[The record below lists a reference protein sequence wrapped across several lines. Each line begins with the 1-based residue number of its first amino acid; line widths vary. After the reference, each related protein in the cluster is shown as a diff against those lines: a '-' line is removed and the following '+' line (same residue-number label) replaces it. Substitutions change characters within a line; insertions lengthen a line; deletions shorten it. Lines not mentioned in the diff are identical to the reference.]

1 MDNIRT
7 VFSIA
12 LHNLRRWAINPRIYL
27 IFIMLILYLYS
38 KVNPINA
45 FCMNAGYR
53 ITPYV
58 FSFIMSDRYS
68 VLLIMLG
75 IVLLFCDAPFIEID
89 QPYIIL
95 RSGKK
100 HWLFGQIVYIAIA
113 SILYFLM
120 IILVTILI
128 LLPNLELN
136 MEWGKVIGTFAQT
149 NVASQYNI
157 TIPFEFSI
165 YNAYTPLAA
174 VSFTILNC
182 WLVSV
187 FLGTCMFA
195 LNLNISR
202 SAGAIVAALLVLWQ
216 MVVTKTWTGFTK
228 FSPVTWVS
236 LSKIDT
242 NGNTLYP
249 TLEYIYIVILIMIVI
264 LFAISVF
271 SMKKR
276 DIDVLKSV

>member
-1 MDNIRT
+1 MDKIRT

-12 LHNLRRWAINPRIYL
+12 FHNLRRWPVNPRFYL
-27 IFIMLILYLYS
+27 IFIMLVLYLYS
-38 KVNPINA
+38 KINPINT
-45 FCMNAGYR
+45 FCIDTGYK
-53 ITPYV
+53 ISPYI
-58 FSFIMSDRYS
+58 FSFIMSEQNS

-89 QPYIIL
+89 QPYIIM
-95 RSGKK
+95 RSGRKL
-100 HWLFGQIVYIAIA
+100 WVLGQMIYIVIA
-113 SILYFLM
+113 SMLYV
-120 IILVTILI
+120 LVIMLLSILI
-128 LLPNLELN
+128 LLPNLEFN
-136 MEWGKVIGTFAQT
+136 IEWGKVIGTFAQA
-149 NVASQYNI
+149 NVAYQHNI

-165 YNAYTPLAA
+165 YNAYTPLSATGIA
-174 VSFTILNC
+174 FFNC
-182 WLVSV
+182 WIVSV
-187 FLGTCMFA
+187 FLGMCMFV

-202 SAGAIVAALLVLWQ
+202 SAGAIGTTLLVLWQ

-236 LSKIDT
+236 LAKIDT

-249 TLEYIYIVILIMIVI
+249 TLEYIYIVILTMIVI

-276 DIDVLKSV
+276 DINVLKSV